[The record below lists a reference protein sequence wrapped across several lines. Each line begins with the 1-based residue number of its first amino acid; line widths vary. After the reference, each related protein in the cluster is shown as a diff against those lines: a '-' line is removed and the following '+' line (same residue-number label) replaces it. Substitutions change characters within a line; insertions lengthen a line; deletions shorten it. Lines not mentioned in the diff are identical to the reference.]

1 MTLVAGRTVFPH
13 AVFRYSRG
21 IDGTRGTY
29 VGKHRGFPANGLYP
43 AKFTSLVTGLCHRH
57 RGRASLQ
64 HHDEHDEHDK
74 QQTPV
79 MSQQKRVGG
88 GGHAILHD
96 FCLVIPYGLLLVL
109 VGLIGVAT
117 PGAVKFGWLTAAA
130 GLAQMFLSSKS
141 LGSWKAGGN
150 HRIFTSLCLGIAAL
164 LTWVSTTLF
173 RRGAFPL
180 VSGSAG
186 VLSGAIS
193 LFLIHNL
200 VAGGNKP
207 PGQKSR

>member
-43 AKFTSLVTGLCHRH
+43 AKFTSI
-57 RGRASLQ
+57 Q
-64 HHDEHDEHDK
+64 HHDEHDK

-88 GGHAILHD
+88 RGHAILHD

-200 VAGGNKP
+200 VSGGNKP
-207 PGQKSR
+207 PGQKRQ

>member
-29 VGKHRGFPANGLYP
+29 VGKHRGFPPNGLYP
-43 AKFTSLVTGLCHRH
+43 AKFTS
-57 RGRASLQ
+57 
-64 HHDEHDEHDK
+64 HDEHDEHDK

>member
-43 AKFTSLVTGLCHRH
+43 AKFTS
-57 RGRASLQ
+57 
-64 HHDEHDEHDK
+64 HDEHDEHDK

>member
-1 MTLVAGRTVFPH
+1 MKLARRPVSLH
-13 AVFRYSRG
+13 AAFRCSHG
-21 IDGTRGTY
+21 IDGTHGTY
-29 VGKHRGFPANGLYP
+29 VGKHRGLSANGLYP
-43 AKFTSLVTGLCHRH
+43 AEFTSRIHHHHR
-57 RGRASLQ
+57 RRAHPQRRTTAMHQENRAAS
-64 HHDEHDEHDK
+64 
-74 QQTPV
+74 
-79 MSQQKRVGG
+79 

-109 VGLIGVAT
+109 VGFIGVAT
-117 PGAVKFGWLTAAA
+117 PGAAKFGWCTAAA

-141 LGSWKAGGN
+141 LGSWKARGN
-150 HRIFTSLCLGIAAL
+150 HRVFTSLCLGIAAL
-164 LTWVSTTLF
+164 LTWVSTALF

-207 PGQKSR
+207 PSQKSK